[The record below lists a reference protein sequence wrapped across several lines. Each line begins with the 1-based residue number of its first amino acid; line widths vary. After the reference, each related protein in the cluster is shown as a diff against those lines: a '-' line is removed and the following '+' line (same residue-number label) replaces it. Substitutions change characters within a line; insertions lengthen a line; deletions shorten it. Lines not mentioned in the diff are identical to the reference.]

1 MQGFNDNDHKCFVVL
16 LMVQKSGSPVE
27 VASLSH
33 YLRGLVYPRWCRT
46 SSINSSFC
54 SKDSFLLLN
63 LMSFREKQTH
73 APHLRTQKQKTKTR
87 GNVVGVPVNVLVQ
100 MKDQYGNNR
109 QGNPEQ
115 LVVVFFFPVDVDFN
129 EHDMGVEPK
138 IGVPENGWFIVEN
151 PIKNG

>member
-1 MQGFNDNDHKCFVVL
+1 M
-16 LMVQKSGSPVE
+16 
-27 VASLSH
+27 
-33 YLRGLVYPRWCRT
+33 
-46 SSINSSFC
+46 
-54 SKDSFLLLN
+54 
-63 LMSFREKQTH
+63 
-73 APHLRTQKQKTKTR
+73 
-87 GNVVGVPVNVLVQ
+87 GVPVNVLVQ

-115 LVVVFFFPVDVDFN
+115 LGMVWLFKVPVDIDFN